1 MIFLFVIIPILIA
14 VFLYLF
20 PHSRIARIIV
30 IITQAA
36 LVCCAV
42 YLFSITR
49 DSVLVTGI
57 GNFEN
62 VMGIMLTADSLSSV
76 FIVLTTFIFLI
87 AAVYSYHEDNT
98 GLFWFLLFIWEG
110 LLLGILLASD
120 LFNIFVLVEVA
131 TVIVSVLIMFNRGK
145 RSMYD
150 GMVYLMV
157 NVVVVQFYL
166 FGIGYIYKLTG
177 VLDITKAGEILKTLD
192 KSQLILPYAL
202 IITTI
207 ALKCAF
213 LPLYSWLPRAHGTPG
228 APSSVSA
235 ILSGLHIKC
244 GLYLFIRVQ
253 ELFGPASQ
261 ASFFLVIGIITGIAG
276 FLMALSQTDIKKIL
290 AFSTISQIGLIT
302 IGLNVPDTYTFTG
315 SLYHIVNHSLFKTA
329 LFLSAGMIINIY
341 GTRDINKIRGLF
353 KRSPLIAIITIMA
366 IFGITGVPMFNG
378 SISKY
383 FIVSGT
389 NWIVTAAIIFINL
402 GTITLFIRYS
412 VILFGS
418 PEGILGDA
426 KDVKIDDFQKIAV
439 TILGV
444 LCFITGIFGEEFI
457 GILFNIK
464 VSVDPAGFLQKSS
477 LFAGSLVL
485 GLLIYRYYVPKSKF
499 LRKIEGIDPGFR
511 GICISMGIFFALVLL
526 TAQFS

>member
-1 MIFLFVIIPILIA
+1 MIFLFVIVPILIA

-30 IITQAA
+30 IIAQAA
-36 LVCCAV
+36 LVCCAF
-42 YLFSITR
+42 YLFTITR
-49 DSVLVTGI
+49 DSALVSSI
-57 GNFEN
+57 GNFDS
-62 VMGIMLTADSLSSV
+62 VLGIMLIADSLSSV
-76 FIVLTTFIFLI
+76 FIVLTTFAFFI
-87 AAVYSYHEDNT
+87 AAVYSYHEDNS

-110 LLLGILLASD
+110 LLLGILLAGD

-131 TVIVSVLIMFNRGK
+131 TVVVAVLIMFNRGK

-177 VLDITKAGEILKTLD
+177 VLDISRAGEILQTLD
-192 KSQLILPYAL
+192 KSQLVLPYAL

-213 LPLYSWLPRAHGTPG
+213 MPLYSWLPRAHGSPG

-261 ASFFLVIGIITGIAG
+261 ANFFLVIGIITGVAG
-276 FLMALSQTDIKKIL
+276 FMMALSQTDIKKIL
-290 AFSTISQIGLIT
+290 AFSTISQVGLIT
-302 IGLNVPDTYTFTG
+302 IGLNVADTYTFTG
-315 SLYHIVNHSLFKTA
+315 SLYHIVNHSLFKMA
-329 LFLSAGMIINIY
+329 LFLSAGIIINIY

-353 KRSPLIAIITIMA
+353 KKSPLIAVVTIMA

-402 GTITLFIRYS
+402 GTVTLFIRYS
-412 VILFGS
+412 MILFGK
-418 PEGILGDA
+418 PEGIPENI
-426 KDVKIDDFQKIAV
+426 KIDEFQKAAV
-439 TILGV
+439 TILGA

-457 GILFNIK
+457 QLLFNLT
-464 VSVDPAGFLQKSS
+464 VSVDTADFLQKAG
-477 LFAGSLVL
+477 LFAGSLVC
-485 GLLIYRYYVPKSKF
+485 GFLIFKYYVPKSKF
-499 LRKIEGIDPGFR
+499 IGKIGNIDPGFR
-511 GICISMGIFFALVLL
+511 GICISIGLFFALILI
-526 TAQFS
+526 TSSYF